1 MTRRS
6 VYRRVAHGMGA
17 NLYGQMV
24 TVAVQLLGVPI
35 LLHFWGARL
44 YGEWL
49 ILVAVPAY
57 LSMTDLGFSQSAA
70 NDMAQQVA
78 RGNFEEALAVFQSL
92 GVLVV
97 AAAAIALLVISAL
110 LFELPLQRWLNVT
123 DLSTNQVRWVLWFL
137 AAEVLVKLA
146 EGVSHAG
153 LRSEGDYPLHGF
165 LYASVALVQNVA
177 IWSLAVLGAGPSAAA
192 AAVLSVRV
200 VALPSVSWLT
210 IRRHPWLKFGVRHAR
225 ASELKRLARP
235 AVANLSMP
243 LAQALS
249 VQGMVVLIGAIAG
262 SIAVVTFSTLRTL
275 TRVALQG
282 VLVVTKA
289 AEPELASAYGSA
301 DGQLLRD
308 LFVHTLRAGFWLTG
322 AATIGLLLFGD
333 IILRFWTHGRVG
345 MDPGLFHWL
354 LLSAIANGLCYGPLV
369 ILQAANRHVRA
380 SLLYVLS
387 IAFALVLAGSLLS
400 ITGHLSVVGLALS
413 LFDSMMAVYLLGA
426 ASRLA
431 GTTVATM
438 LKRASNPLPALRFLV
453 RSARAA

>member
-1 MTRRS
+1 MARAS
-6 VYRRVAHGMGA
+6 VYGRVVRGMGA

-49 ILVAVPAY
+49 ILIAVPVY

-78 RGNFEEALAVFQSL
+78 RGDFEEAVAVFQSL

-97 AAAAIALLVISAL
+97 SAAGIALLAISAA
-110 LFELPLQRWLNVT
+110 LFVLPLHRWLNVAE
-123 DLSTNQVRWVLWFL
+123 LSTNQVRWVVWFL
-137 AAEVLVKLA
+137 AAEVLVKLT

-153 LRSEGDYPLHGF
+153 LRSEGDYPLHGI
-165 LYASVALVQNVA
+165 LYASVALAQNIA
-177 IWSLAVLGAGPSAAA
+177 IWLLAVFGAGPLAAA
-192 AAVLSVRV
+192 AAVFSVRL
-200 VALPSVSWLT
+200 VALPSVTWLT
-210 IRRHPWLKFGVRHAR
+210 LHRHPWLKLGVRHAR

-235 AVANLSMP
+235 AAANLSMP
-243 LAQALS
+243 LAQALG
-249 VQGMVVLIGAIAG
+249 VQGMVLLVGAIAG
-262 SIAVVTFSTLRTL
+262 SIVVVTFATLRTL

-301 DGQLLRD
+301 DGQLLRN
-308 LFVHTLRAGFWLTG
+308 LFAHTLRAALWLTG
-322 AATIGLLLFGD
+322 AATICLLVFGD
-333 IILRFWTHGRVG
+333 TILRFWTHGRVG
-345 MDPGLFHWL
+345 MDSGLFHWL

-380 SLLYVLS
+380 SLLYVFS
-387 IAFALVLAGSLLS
+387 VAFALLLAGSLLR
-400 ITGHLSVVGLALS
+400 ITGQLASVGLALS
-413 LFDSMMAVYLLGA
+413 LFDSIMAVYLLRA

-431 GTTVATM
+431 GTPVATI
-438 LKRASNPLPALRFLV
+438 LRQAGNPLPVLRLLA
-453 RSARAA
+453 RSARSA